1 MDTTLVRYSRIRVH
15 QDTAKIRSWFVL
27 IYILLSATIAR
38 KAEPTYI
45 HLSMRIKHLDVV
57 TLSGQLSWL
66 CDVMCRNS
74 EHCGPSPV
82 EQQQ

>member
-1 MDTTLVRYSRIRVH
+1 MH

-66 CDVMCRNS
+66 CDVMCSNS

-82 EQQQ
+82 EQQQQ